1 MDWTGTV
8 RKDLLIKLQEE
19 VTEYAED
26 LFSTQIATLPI
37 KEKHRR
43 VHEYSKY
50 KKEEFN
56 ERVAHLLEWRDI
68 WSWDKESWYKE
79 NIEPLSH
86 IYIDF
91 KIQRTQE

>member
-1 MDWTGTV
+1 MDWTETV

-26 LFSTQIATLPI
+26 LFSKQIATLSI

-43 VHEYSKY
+43 VKDYSTY
-50 KKEEFN
+50 KKEEFDDK
-56 ERVAHLLEWRDI
+56 VAHLLEWRNI
-68 WSWDKESWYKE
+68 WSWDKESWYRE

-91 KIQRTQE
+91 KVPRT